1 MPFLRC
7 RQQSFCGDSIR
18 NVSNLSNTMRSRGEG
33 STLISLKE
41 RVALVT
47 GLTKMKAVN
56 ARSFEVNVLKSIL
69 PVVVVIWG
77 VG

>member
-1 MPFLRC
+1 
-7 RQQSFCGDSIR
+7 
-18 NVSNLSNTMRSRGEG
+18 MRSRGEG
-33 STLISLKE
+33 SSLISLKE